1 MMAVCLLAASFFSSC
16 KDNSPGSVDFSKS
29 PALIA
34 WQYAGFQATPYLA
47 VMLPKDTYTENL
59 EVALSVSS
67 ITLNS
72 NVSATVTDVS
82 STYLKQYDKDNGLTG
97 ADSLEAL
104 PTSMYTSPT
113 SVTIPAGQHIV
124 KFPVVFKAGSIDF
137 TKNYAIALKLTS
149 ASGAQIPTN
158 LNVAIVELQV
168 KSLYQGIYNVTGSAI
183 DHVNSSLMGQYP
195 VNGVQLET
203 QSANSVLF
211 DDVNGVG
218 YYKALVG
225 SYYGNFDPI
234 FTFDPST
241 NTVVSVTNYYGQ
253 GTNSQGRAAVID
265 PSVPSTASGTPGV
278 PGFKFT
284 VGYIMTQGGSP
295 RTYYNETYV
304 LKATY

>member
-1 MMAVCLLAASFFSSC
+1 MAIGLFAASFFSSC

-47 VMLPKDTYTENL
+47 VMLPQGNFTENL
-59 EVALSVSS
+59 EVTLSVPSL
-67 ITLNS
+67 TLS
-72 NVSATVTDVS
+72 KAVSASVVIDDADVPS
-82 STYLKQYDKDNGLTG
+82 GYQ
-97 ADSLEAL
+97 AL
-104 PTSMYTSPT
+104 PTTLYTAPT
-113 SVTIPAGQHIV
+113 SVTIPAGTQTV
-124 KFPVVFKAGSIDF
+124 KIPVVFKAGSIDF
-137 TKNYAIALKLTS
+137 TKNYAVALKLVS
-149 ASGAQIPTN
+149 AQGAEIPSN
-158 LNVAIVELQV
+158 LNVAVIQLQV
-168 KSLYQGIYNVTGSAI
+168 KSLYQGIYTVTGSAV
-183 DHVNSSLMGQYP
+183 DHLNPALTGQYP

-203 QSANSVLF
+203 QSANTVLF

-241 NTVVSVTNYYGQ
+241 HTVTSVTNYYGQ
-253 GTNSQGRAAVID
+253 GTNSQGRSAQID
-265 PSVPSTASGTPGV
+265 PAVTSTATGTPGV

-284 VGYIMTQGGSP
+284 VGYILVQGGNP

-304 LKATY
+304 LTATY